1 MNITK
6 KVFVSSILVTGLL
19 CGAVGVYASNGVS
32 VVQAYLN
39 STIKFT
45 VNGSSWTP
53 KDANGNKLSPLVYN
67 GSTYLPAKAV
77 GEAMNA
83 TVLWNGSS
91 KTVAITTT
99 GSDTAG
105 EPYNDA
111 SPTTTNTSTPTAT
124 TAPSPTTNVPAS
136 QQSNLPS
143 GVLSLPANFDVN
155 ASGENEKNKSV
166 ALAFVQTY
174 GNALISRSNSGLDA
188 LVDKYLIDDID
199 DYNMEYKKSAK
210 EYLARS
216 VTSNRQTDDT
226 ATMTK
231 YAGLLKIAPLSDVQM
246 TSDFSSK
253 SDYSASLGYKIKLP
267 GFIYSLI
274 IVLDFDLDSKTNSY
288 LLTAVKFY

>member
-111 SPTTTNTSTPTAT
+111 SPTTTTTSTPTAT
-124 TAPSPTTNVPAS
+124 TAPTPTTNVPAP
-136 QQSNLPS
+136 QQNNLPS
-143 GVLSLPANFDVN
+143 GVLSLPANFDIN

-166 ALAFVQTY
+166 ALAFVQAY
-174 GNALISRSNSGLDA
+174 GNALISGSNAGLDT
-188 LVDKYLIDDID
+188 LVDKYLIDDIG
-199 DYNMEYKKSAK
+199 DYNMEYKKNAK
-210 EYLARS
+210 EYLSRS
-216 VTSNRQTDDT
+216 VASYRQTDDT

-231 YAGLLKIAPLSDVQM
+231 YAGLLKIAPLSDVKFNK
-246 TSDFSSK
+246 DFSDK
-253 SDYSASLGYKIKLP
+253 SPYFATLGYKVTLP
-267 GFIYSLI
+267 GYIYSFI
-274 IVLDFDLDSKTNSY
+274 IYLSFEMDSATNSY
-288 LLTAVKFY
+288 ILKAVKF